1 MSALPFQ
8 SIEGKYEILGKIR
21 EGGMGAI
28 YKVRHRLLNE
38 IRVIK
43 LMRPVLAEDRE
54 IHAELKARFVREA
67 QVAIRLRHLNIAQVY
82 DFTTDEDGTSLI
94 VMEYI
99 RGKTLEELL
108 KTAGPPSLGLAL
120 EIARQTL
127 RALGHLHAQG
137 FVHRDISPDNLM
149 LAEDAG
155 EPRIKLIDLGIAK
168 VLGEGDSRL
177 TRTGTFLGKVR
188 YAAPEQ
194 FAAGAAS
201 TGARGDL
208 YSFGVVLYELL
219 TGIYPISGSDPSS
232 IIAGHL
238 FHRPIGFE
246 DSDRQGRV
254 PLGLRSAVLKAL
266 AKKPEERYANAE
278 ELARELE
285 RFRVPAD
292 VPAEEWKQL
301 LEIPAQEGMSPVA
314 PGTTQDLL
322 DERFGAEPTPAPTLA
337 LGAHRNLPGAGPRG
351 PGDATVQT
359 EVAESPRPRLPGPEQ
374 EQEKDRRKNA
384 GSQRP
389 RPTAIAAGMV
399 LLVTALAASAWLLP
413 HYVSREHATGSGV
426 KMERRV
432 VGSAG
437 AERVVPPQ
445 PGGALIVDAMPW
457 AEVVEVRDAAGKTR
471 PMPPAAYTPIVLSL
485 PPGRYTIRLRNPG
498 FPRPAVIAAEVP
510 AGRDAPPVRAVAEFR
525 AGDADEFLKEMG
537 W

>member
-1 MSALPFQ
+1 VSALPLQ
-8 SIEGKYEILGKIR
+8 RIEGKYEILGKIR

-54 IHAELKARFVREA
+54 LNAELKARFVREA
-67 QVAIRLRHLNIAQVY
+67 QVAIKLRHPNIAQLY

-94 VMEYI
+94 VMEFI

-120 EIARQTL
+120 EIARQSL
-127 RALGHLHAQG
+127 RALGYLHAQG

-168 VLGEGDSRL
+168 VLGDGDSRL

-194 FAAGAAS
+194 FAGGAAS

-219 TGIYPISGSDPSS
+219 TGIYPINGSDSGS

-266 AKKPEERYANAE
+266 AKQPEERHANAE

-301 LEIPAQEGMSPVA
+301 LEIPAREGVSPVE

-322 DERFGAEPTPAPTLA
+322 DERLGAEPTPAPTLA
-337 LGAHRNLPGAGPRG
+337 YGARRNLPGAEPVA

-359 EVAESPRPRLPGPEQ
+359 EIAESPGPRPLEPEQ
-374 EQEKDRRKNA
+374 EKERRKNA
-384 GSQRP
+384 GGQRP
-389 RPTAIAAGMV
+389 RPAAIAAGMV
-399 LLVTALAASAWLLP
+399 LLVAALAASAWLLW
-413 HYVSREHATGSGV
+413 HSGSREHATGSGADV
-426 KMERRV
+426 KRRV

-445 PGGALIVDAMPW
+445 QGGALIVDAVPW
-457 AEVVEVRDAAGKTR
+457 AEVVEVRDAAGKTT

-485 PPGRYTIRLRNPG
+485 PPGRYTIRLRNPA
-498 FPRPAVIAAEVP
+498 FSRPAVIAAEVP
-510 AGRDAPPVRAVAEFR
+510 AGGDAQPVRAVAEFR